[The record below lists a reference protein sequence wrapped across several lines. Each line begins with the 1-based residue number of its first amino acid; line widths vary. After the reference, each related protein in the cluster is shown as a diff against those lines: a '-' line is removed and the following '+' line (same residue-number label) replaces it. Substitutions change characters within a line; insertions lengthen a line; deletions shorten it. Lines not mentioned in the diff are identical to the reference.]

1 MPHRALHRIFW
12 PGPFSF
18 TSMIRAKGPIMLHGV
33 HMICNDLLHQL
44 FPYALRAFIC
54 SWSSIVSLVF
64 KACHMFVIL
73 HHIVCPMCSLPFVLG
88 SALYY
93 YFISNDQS
101 DSLEA
106 YGWHFRGTQLKG
118 LTWVAK
124 STWCIREYAWDLQH
138 DDYDG
143 NADPGVCF
151 IRKIHNEISQKSTQ
165 MHCGQNDLVALQA
178 YQILT
183 IEQR

>member
-1 MPHRALHRIFW
+1 MFMIFYSFPGFQGLSYVRDLTSYSLSYVFIAFRARIRY
-12 PGPFSF
+12 
-18 TSMIRAKGPIMLHGV
+18 I
-33 HMICNDLLHQL
+33 
-44 FPYALRAFIC
+44 
-54 SWSSIVSLVF
+54 
-64 KACHMFVIL
+64 
-73 HHIVCPMCSLPFVLG
+73 
-88 SALYY
+88 Y
-93 YFISNDQS
+93 YFINNDQS